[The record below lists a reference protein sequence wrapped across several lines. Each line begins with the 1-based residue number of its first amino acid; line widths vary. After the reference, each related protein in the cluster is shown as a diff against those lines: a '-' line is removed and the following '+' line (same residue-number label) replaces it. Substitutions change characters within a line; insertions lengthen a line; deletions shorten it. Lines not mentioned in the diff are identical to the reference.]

1 LTEQHPDDARL
12 DAELA
17 ALAPALDRIVA
28 HSPPRALLERTL
40 RMAGAELTRKP
51 SLLPG
56 VASNRRQLPA
66 GFRRELARLL
76 VAVLP
81 ALALGIGWAALV
93 LRLGP
98 AWLGAWLPAGLA
110 LALVGAQLVAGLSAL
125 GLVSASLPLLAHRRA
140 LLRLR
145 GVES

>member
-1 LTEQHPDDARL
+1 VTEPRSDDAWL
-12 DAELA
+12 ASELA
-17 ALAPALDRIVA
+17 ALAPALDGAVA
-28 HSPPRALLERTL
+28 PAPPAALLERTL
-40 RMAGAELTRKP
+40 RLATAELSRHP
-51 SLLPG
+51 ALLPG
-56 VASNRRQLPA
+56 VASARRQLPV

-76 VAVLP
+76 VAALP
-81 ALALGIGWAALV
+81 ALALGIGWAALL

-98 AWLGAWLPAGLA
+98 DWLGAWLPAGLA

-125 GLVSASLPLLAHRRA
+125 GLVSASLPLVAHRRA

>member
-1 LTEQHPDDARL
+1 MTEPRTDDAWL
-12 DAELA
+12 ASELA
-17 ALAPALDRIVA
+17 VLAPALDRAVTPA
-28 HSPPRALLERTL
+28 PPAALLERTL
-40 RMAGAELTRKP
+40 HLATAELSRNP
-51 SLLPG
+51 ALLPG
-56 VASNRRQLPA
+56 VASAGRQLPV

-76 VAVLP
+76 VATLP
-81 ALALGIGWAALV
+81 ALALGIGWAALL

-98 AWLGAWLPAGLA
+98 DWLGAWLPAGLA

-125 GLVSASLPLLAHRRA
+125 GLVTASLPLVAHRRA

>member
-1 LTEQHPDDARL
+1 MTEPRPDDAWL
-12 DAELA
+12 ASELA
-17 ALAPALDRIVA
+17 VLAPVLDRAVA
-28 HSPPRALLERTL
+28 PAPPPALLERTL
-40 RMAGAELTRKP
+40 RLATAELSRNP
-51 SLLPG
+51 ALLPG
-56 VASNRRQLPA
+56 VASAHRQLPV

-76 VAVLP
+76 VASLP
-81 ALALGIGWAALV
+81 ALALGVGWAALL

-98 AWLGAWLPAGLA
+98 DWLGAWLPAGLA

-125 GLVSASLPLLAHRRA
+125 GLVTASLPLVAHRRA